1 MRRHATR
8 ARLVTGAIAL
18 GLVPLVAIA
27 QDYPSRPLNF
37 LVPYSVGGTIDRQLR
52 ALALATEKH
61 FGRPIVVENKASA
74 NGLLGAIQL
83 ATTPPDD
90 YVVTPI
96 HAGVL
101 RQPFIT
107 RVPYDPQTDFTY
119 IIGITAVTAGL
130 VVRADAPWKTFEEFL
145 ADAKAHP
152 GKITYGSPG
161 GAVNPAVVMQ
171 QIARQRGIE
180 WVQVPFKSFAESGT
194 ALLGG
199 YVQAVSDA
207 AGWAPL
213 VNSGALRLLVTY
225 DTHRTKNWPSVPSL
239 SEFGINAAVNSAYGL
254 AGSKGMDPT
263 AVKFLHDAFKKG
275 MEEPAF
281 IEVLN
286 ELNQEPVYQNTED
299 YRAYVMREIEVQ
311 KRVVRELGMTQ
322 E

>member
-1 MRRHATR
+1 MMQPTTR
-8 ARLVTGAIAL
+8 AILVAGLIAL
-18 GLVPLVAIA
+18 GFIPVAA
-27 QDYPSRPLNF
+27 VGQDYPSRALNF

-52 ALALATEKH
+52 ALASATEKH

-74 NGLLGAIQL
+74 NGLLPAIQI

-90 YVVTPI
+90 YTVTPI
-96 HAGVL
+96 HVGVL
-101 RQPFIT
+101 RQPFMAK
-107 RVPYDPQTDFTY
+107 VPYDPATDFTY
-119 IIGITAVTAGL
+119 IIGITEVTAGL

-161 GAVNPAVVMQ
+161 GSLNPAVVMQ

-180 WVQVPFKSFAESGT
+180 WVQVPFKSFAESGN

-199 YVQAVSDA
+199 HVQAVSDA

-213 VNSGALRLLVTY
+213 VNSGDLRLLVTY
-225 DTHRTKNWPSVPSL
+225 DAHRTKNWPSVPSL

-254 AGSKGMDPT
+254 GGSKGMDPA
-263 AVKFLHDAFKKG
+263 AVKYLHDAFKKG

-281 IEVLN
+281 VEVLN
-286 ELNQEPVYQNTED
+286 ELNQQPVYQNTAD
-299 YRAYVMREIEVQ
+299 YRAYVLREIQVQ
-311 KRVVRELGMTQ
+311 KRVVQELGLNQ